1 MAQLAALAEHDV
13 KLEALHGDKLKE
25 AYSFWLEAKG
35 DAELPPQSVI
45 APEKLPRAMLANFS
59 IVTIESD
66 VFRYRLIGTLVTR
79 AWGEDLTGRT
89 VTEVNHGEEMA
100 ERMAACVKSR
110 RPYYSQGP
118 LKYAV
123 YDFRSFR
130 VLVMPFA
137 GVHNEVSRLLIY
149 NEFC

>member
-1 MAQLAALAEHDV
+1 MGQLAAHAEHDV
-13 KLEALHGDKLKE
+13 KLEALPGEKLKE
-25 AYSFWLEAKG
+25 AYSFWLQAKG
-35 DAELPPQSVI
+35 DAELPPQSEI
-45 APEKLPRAMLANFS
+45 APEKLPRSMLANFS
-59 IVTIESD
+59 IVTIENA
-66 VFRYRLIGTLVTR
+66 VFRYRLIGSLVTR
-79 AWGEDLTGRT
+79 AWGEDITGRA

-100 ERMAACVKSR
+100 ERMAMCVTSR

-118 LKYAV
+118 LKFAV

-137 GVHNEVSRLLIY
+137 GAHNEVSRLLVY

>member
-1 MAQLAALAEHDV
+1 
-13 KLEALHGDKLKE
+13 
-25 AYSFWLEAKG
+25 
-35 DAELPPQSVI
+35 
-45 APEKLPRAMLANFS
+45 
-59 IVTIESD
+59 
-66 VFRYRLIGTLVTR
+66 VTR
-79 AWGEDLTGRT
+79 AWGENLEGRT
-89 VTEVNHGEEMA
+89 VTDVNHGEEMA
-100 ERMAACVKSR
+100 ERMGMCVKSR

-137 GVHNEVSRLLIY
+137 GPHNEVSRLLIY